1 MNKKPSLLL
10 LSSLLLL
17 AGCTGGN
24 PSSSE
29 TKPNPSTSDSASS
42 SSSDL
47 PTSSSESST
56 TSSVTLTAEERFK
69 AHFEAYKKNTLANE
83 PLATSATYQEGE
95 NVFSASFFKNQVVQH
110 NPGSITLV
118 RSIEG
123 DSFLEF
129 RFEGDELVD
138 FAKTEMSDATKKEFQ
153 QKTSLLLVNNVYGLS
168 ANLAV
173 LDDFAKG
180 GEGKTYAYEN
190 DVFTLTEKA
199 TEEGAVVEKKF
210 EATILDEAIVKLV
223 TTTSSFASEAD
234 TTPTST
240 SSSSY
245 EWKKEGAKVE
255 NPEAVL
261 EENYCFKD
269 IQATLV
275 SEDGRYLVGNSYAVK
290 FASAKNPKASTLVD
304 AIVSTIGEDNEF
316 VLFNSRTNQF
326 KILKAGEVDIPFV
339 SAHGVSGSLH
349 IVTEDK
355 PINGIS
361 LNQEDKEV
369 VAGSSVSLSAT
380 ILPTTAKNLYTAEIT
395 SGSEFATLIGSAADG
410 YTLQVKEDADA
421 GSKIVVTFTSTQ
433 NKADGSKAVASNAFT
448 VKAKSTGGIASL
460 VLGNWESGGFYGTL
474 TLKFNEDR
482 TGKVHYFSPDDGTE
496 TYFQF
501 TWNNAT
507 EAALADG
514 GSFIEVDESGTP
526 VEGSWFILSS
536 FVYADSKITLTMA
549 LDGIGPE
556 TPVEFTK
563 VVSVS
568 DLGGG
573 ITY

>member
-17 AGCTGGN
+17 AGCAGGN

-29 TKPNPSTSDSASS
+29 TKPNSSASDSATSVSS
-42 SSSDL
+42 SSSAS
-47 PTSSSESST
+47 TSSTVE
-56 TSSVTLTAEERFK
+56 LTAEERFK
-69 AHFEAYKKNTLANE
+69 ANFEAYKKNTIANE
-83 PLATSATYQEGE
+83 PLATSASYQEGE

-110 NPGSITLV
+110 NPGNITLV

-123 DSFLEF
+123 NSFLEF

-153 QKTSLLLVNNVYGLS
+153 QKTSLLLVNNAYGLS
-168 ANLAV
+168 ANLGV

-180 GEGKTYAYEN
+180 AEGKTYEYEN
-190 DVFTLTEKA
+190 DVFTLTEKV
-199 TEEGAVVEKKF
+199 TEEGATVEKKF

-223 TTTSSFASEAD
+223 TTTSTFASEAD
-234 TTPTST
+234 STPAST

-290 FASAKNPKASTLVD
+290 FASTKNPKASTLVD
-304 AIVSTIGEDNEF
+304 AIISTIGEDNEY
-316 VLFNSRTNQF
+316 VQYNARTNQF

-355 PINGIS
+355 PINGIR

-380 ILPTTAKNLYTAEIT
+380 ILPMTAKNLYTAEIT
-395 SGSEFATLIGSAADG
+395 SGSEFATLTGSAADG
-410 YTLQVKEDADA
+410 YTIQVKEDAAA
-421 GSKIVVTFTSTQ
+421 GSKIVVTFTSIQ
-433 NKADGSKAVASNAFT
+433 SKADGSKAVASNTFT
-448 VKAKSTGGIASL
+448 VKAKSTGGITSL
-460 VLGNWESGGFYGTL
+460 ILGNWESDGFYGVL
-474 TLKFNEDR
+474 SLKFKEDR
-482 TGKVHYFSPDDGTE
+482 TGTVHYFSPDDGTE
-496 TYFQF
+496 AYFQF

-507 EAALADG
+507 EAALADE
-514 GSFIEVDESGTP
+514 GSFIEVDEGGAP
-526 VEGSWFILSS
+526 VEDSWFILSS
-536 FVYADSKITLTMA
+536 FVYADSKITLTMELA
-549 LDGIGPE
+549 GIGEE
-556 TPVEFTK
+556 TPVEFIK

-568 DLGGG
+568 DLGDG

>member
-17 AGCTGGN
+17 AGCAGGN

-29 TKPNPSTSDSASS
+29 TKPNPSASDSATSVSS
-42 SSSDL
+42 SSSTS
-47 PTSSSESST
+47 TSSTVE
-56 TSSVTLTAEERFK
+56 LTAEERFK
-69 AHFEAYKKNTLANE
+69 ANFEAYKKNTIANE
-83 PLATSATYQEGE
+83 PLATSSSYQEGE

-110 NPGSITLV
+110 NPGNITLV

-123 DSFLEF
+123 NSFLEF

-153 QKTSLLLVNNVYGLS
+153 QKTSLLLVNNAYGLS
-168 ANLAV
+168 ANLGV

-180 GEGKTYAYEN
+180 AEGKTYEYEN
-190 DVFTLTEKA
+190 DVFTLTEKV
-199 TEEGAVVEKKF
+199 TEEGATVEKKF

-223 TTTSSFASEAD
+223 TTTSTFASEAD
-234 TTPTST
+234 STPAST

-290 FASAKNPKASTLVD
+290 FASTKNPKASTLVD
-304 AIVSTIGEDNEF
+304 AIISTIGEDNEY
-316 VLFNSRTNQF
+316 VQYNARTNQF

-355 PINGIS
+355 PINGIR

-380 ILPTTAKNLYTAEIT
+380 ILPMTAKNLYTAEIT
-395 SGSEFATLIGSAADG
+395 SGSEFATLTGSAADG
-410 YTLQVKEDADA
+410 YTLQVKEDATA
-421 GSKIVVTFTSTQ
+421 GSKIVVTFTSIQ
-433 NKADGSKAVASNAFT
+433 SKADGSKAVASNTFT
-448 VKAKSTGGIASL
+448 VKAKSTGGITSL
-460 VLGNWESGGFYGTL
+460 ILGNWESDGFYGVL
-474 TLKFNEDR
+474 SLKFKEDR
-482 TGKVHYFSPDDGTE
+482 TGTVHYFSPDDGTE
-496 TYFQF
+496 AYFQF

-507 EAALADG
+507 EAALADE
-514 GSFIEVDESGTP
+514 GSFIEVNEDGAP
-526 VEGSWFILSS
+526 VEDSWFILSS
-536 FVYADSKITLTMA
+536 FVYTDSKITLTMELA
-549 LDGIGPE
+549 GIGEE

-563 VVSVS
+563 VVFVS

>member
-17 AGCTGGN
+17 AGCAGGN

-56 TSSVTLTAEERFK
+56 SSSVTLTAEERFK
-69 AHFEAYKKNTLANE
+69 AHFEAYKKNTIANE
-83 PLATSATYQEGE
+83 PLASSASYQEGE
-95 NVFSASFFKNQVVQH
+95 NVFSASFFKNQMVQH
-110 NPGSITLV
+110 NPGNITLV

-129 RFEGDELVD
+129 RFEGDALVD
-138 FAKTEMSDATKKEFQ
+138 FAKTEMSEATKKEFQ
-153 QKTSLLLVNNVYGLS
+153 QKTSLLLVNNAYGLS

-180 GEGKTYAYEN
+180 GEGKTYVYEN

-223 TTTSSFASEAD
+223 STTSTFASEAD
-234 TTPTST
+234 ATPTST

-275 SEDGRYLVGNSYAVK
+275 SEDGHYFVGNSYAVK
-290 FASAKNPKASTLVD
+290 FASSKNPKASTLVD
-304 AIVSTIGEDNEF
+304 AIVSTIEEDNEF
-316 VLFNSRTNQF
+316 VQFNARTNQF
-326 KILKAGEVDIPFV
+326 KILKAGELDIPFV
-339 SAHGVSGSLH
+339 SAHGVSGTLH
-349 IVTEDK
+349 LVTEDK

-369 VAGSSVSLSAT
+369 VAGSSVSLSAS
-380 ILPTTAKNLYTAEIT
+380 ILPATAKNLYTAEIT
-395 SGSEFATLIGSAADG
+395 SGSEFATLTGNAADG
-410 YTLQVKEDADA
+410 YTLQVKEGAAA

-433 NKADGSKAVASNAFT
+433 NKADGSKAVASNTFT
-448 VKAKSTGGIASL
+448 VKAKSTEGATLNLKGT
-460 VLGNWESGGFYGTL
+460 WE
-474 TLKFNEDR
+474 
-482 TGKVHYFSPDDGTE
+482 DDGYPASSIVFKEDKTGTVE
-496 TYFQF
+496 YQSLGSSYYFKF

-507 EAALADG
+507 ADSLADE
-514 GSFIEVDESGTP
+514 GSFIEIDEAGNE
-526 VEGSWFILSS
+526 VESS
-536 FVYADSKITLTMA
+536 TFTLTTFKLMDSNVV
-549 LDGIGPE
+549 LQFEFEDPI
-556 TPVEFTK
+556 TFTK
-563 VVSVS
+563 TASIS

-573 ITY
+573 IIY

>member
-1 MNKKPSLLL
+1 ML

-17 AGCTGGN
+17 AGCAGGN

-29 TKPNPSTSDSASS
+29 TKPNPSSSDSATSVSS
-42 SSSDL
+42 SSSAS
-47 PTSSSESST
+47 TSSTVE
-56 TSSVTLTAEERFK
+56 LTAEERFK
-69 AHFEAYKKNTLANE
+69 ANFEAYKKNTIANE
-83 PLATSATYQEGE
+83 PLATSASYQEGE

-110 NPGSITLV
+110 NPGNITLV

-123 DSFLEF
+123 NSFLEF

-153 QKTSLLLVNNVYGLS
+153 QKTSLLLVNNAYGLS
-168 ANLAV
+168 ANLGV

-180 GEGKTYAYEN
+180 AEGKTYEYEN
-190 DVFTLTEKA
+190 DVFTLTEKV
-199 TEEGAVVEKKF
+199 TEEGATVEKKF

-223 TTTSSFASEAD
+223 TTTSTFASEAD
-234 TTPTST
+234 STPAST

-290 FASAKNPKASTLVD
+290 FASTKNPKASTLVD
-304 AIVSTIGEDNEF
+304 AIISTIGEDNEY
-316 VLFNSRTNQF
+316 VQYNARTNQF

-355 PINGIS
+355 PINGIR

-380 ILPTTAKNLYTAEIT
+380 ILPMTAKNLYTAEIT
-395 SGSEFATLIGSAADG
+395 SGSEFATLTGNVADG
-410 YTLQVKEDADA
+410 YTLQVKEDAAA
-421 GSKIVVTFTSTQ
+421 GSKIVVTFTSIQ
-433 NKADGSKAVASNAFT
+433 SKADGSKALASNTFT
-448 VKAKSTGGIASL
+448 VKAKSTGGITSL
-460 VLGNWESGGFYGTL
+460 ILGNWESDGFYGVL
-474 TLKFNEDR
+474 SLKFKEDR
-482 TGKVHYFSPDDGTE
+482 TGTVHYFSPDDGTE
-496 TYFQF
+496 AYFQF

-507 EAALADG
+507 EAALADE
-514 GSFIEVDESGTP
+514 GSFIEVDEGGAP
-526 VEGSWFILSS
+526 VEDSWFILSS
-536 FVYADSKITLTMA
+536 FVYTDSKIILTMELA
-549 LDGIGPE
+549 GIGEE
-556 TPVEFTK
+556 TPVEFIK

>member
-17 AGCTGGN
+17 AGCAGGN

-29 TKPNPSTSDSASS
+29 TKPNPSASDSATSVSS
-42 SSSDL
+42 SSSVS
-47 PTSSSESST
+47 TSSTVE
-56 TSSVTLTAEERFK
+56 LTAEERFK
-69 AHFEAYKKNTLANE
+69 ANFEAYKKNTIANE
-83 PLATSATYQEGE
+83 PLATSASYQEGE

-110 NPGSITLV
+110 NPGNITLV

-123 DSFLEF
+123 NSFLEF

-153 QKTSLLLVNNVYGLS
+153 QKTSLLLVNNAYGLS
-168 ANLAV
+168 ANLGV

-180 GEGKTYAYEN
+180 AEGKTYEYEN
-190 DVFTLTEKA
+190 DVFTLTEKV
-199 TEEGAVVEKKF
+199 TEEGATVEKKF

-223 TTTSSFASEAD
+223 TTTSTFASEAD
-234 TTPTST
+234 STPAST

-290 FASAKNPKASTLVD
+290 FASTKNPKASTLVD
-304 AIVSTIGEDNEF
+304 AIVSTLEEDNEY
-316 VLFNSRTNQF
+316 VQYNTRTNQL

-355 PINGIS
+355 PINGIR

-369 VAGSSVSLSAT
+369 VAGSSVSLSTT
-380 ILPTTAKNLYTAEIT
+380 ILPMTAKNLYTAEIT
-395 SGSEFATLIGSAADG
+395 SGSEFATLTGSAADG
-410 YTLQVKEDADA
+410 YTLQVKEDAAA
-421 GSKIVVTFTSTQ
+421 GSKIVVTFTSIQ
-433 NKADGSKAVASNAFT
+433 SKADGSKATATNTFT
-448 VKAKSTGGIASL
+448 VKAKSTGGITSL
-460 VLGNWESGGFYGTL
+460 ILGNWESDGFYGVL
-474 TLKFNEDR
+474 SLKFKEDR
-482 TGKVHYFSPDDGTE
+482 TGTVHYFSPDDGTE
-496 TYFQF
+496 AYFQF

-507 EAALADG
+507 EAALADE
-514 GSFIEVDESGTP
+514 GSFIEVDEDGAP
-526 VEGSWFILSS
+526 VEDSWFILSS
-536 FVYADSKITLTMA
+536 FVYTDSKITLTMELA
-549 LDGIGPE
+549 GIGEE

-563 VVSVS
+563 VVFVS

>member
-17 AGCTGGN
+17 AGCAGGN

-29 TKPNPSTSDSASS
+29 TKPNPSASDSATSVSS
-42 SSSDL
+42 SSSAS
-47 PTSSSESST
+47 TSSTVE
-56 TSSVTLTAEERFK
+56 LTAEERFK
-69 AHFEAYKKNTLANE
+69 ANFEAYKKNTIANE
-83 PLATSATYQEGE
+83 PLATSASYQEGE

-110 NPGSITLV
+110 NPGNITLV

-123 DSFLEF
+123 NSFLEF

-153 QKTSLLLVNNVYGLS
+153 QKTSLLLVNNAYGLS
-168 ANLAV
+168 ANLGV

-180 GEGKTYAYEN
+180 AEGKTYEYEN
-190 DVFTLTEKA
+190 DVFTLTEKV
-199 TEEGAVVEKKF
+199 TEEGATVEKKF

-223 TTTSSFASEAD
+223 TTTSTFASEAD
-234 TTPTST
+234 STPAST

-290 FASAKNPKASTLVD
+290 FASTKNPKASTLVD
-304 AIVSTIGEDNEF
+304 AIISTIGEDNEY
-316 VLFNSRTNQF
+316 VQYNARTNQF

-355 PINGIS
+355 PINGIR

-380 ILPTTAKNLYTAEIT
+380 ILPMTAKNLYTAEIT
-395 SGSEFATLIGSAADG
+395 SGSEFATLTGSAADG
-410 YTLQVKEDADA
+410 YTIQVKEDAAA
-421 GSKIVVTFTSTQ
+421 GSKIVVTFTSIQ
-433 NKADGSKAVASNAFT
+433 SKADGSKAVASNTFT
-448 VKAKSTGGIASL
+448 VKAKSTGGITSL
-460 VLGNWESGGFYGTL
+460 ILGNWESDGFYGVL
-474 TLKFNEDR
+474 SLKFKEDR
-482 TGKVHYFSPDDGTE
+482 TGTVHYFSPDDGTE
-496 TYFQF
+496 AYFQF

-507 EAALADG
+507 EAALADE
-514 GSFIEVDESGTP
+514 GSFIEVDEGGAP
-526 VEGSWFILSS
+526 VEDSWFILSS
-536 FVYADSKITLTMA
+536 FVYADSKITLTMELA
-549 LDGIGPE
+549 GIGEE
-556 TPVEFTK
+556 TPVEFIK

>member
-1 MNKKPSLLL
+1 ML

-17 AGCTGGN
+17 AGCAGGN

-29 TKPNPSTSDSASS
+29 TKPNPSASDSATSVSS
-42 SSSDL
+42 SSSTS
-47 PTSSSESST
+47 TSSTVE
-56 TSSVTLTAEERFK
+56 LTAEERFK
-69 AHFEAYKKNTLANE
+69 ANFEAYKKNTIANE
-83 PLATSATYQEGE
+83 PLATSASYQEGE

-110 NPGSITLV
+110 NPGNITLV

-123 DSFLEF
+123 NSFLEF

-153 QKTSLLLVNNVYGLS
+153 QKTSLLLVNNAYGLS
-168 ANLAV
+168 ANLGV

-180 GEGKTYAYEN
+180 AEGKTYEYEN
-190 DVFTLTEKA
+190 DVFTLTEKV
-199 TEEGAVVEKKF
+199 TEEGATVEKKF

-223 TTTSSFASEAD
+223 TTTSTFASEAD
-234 TTPTST
+234 STPAST

-261 EENYCFKD
+261 EENYYFKD

-290 FASAKNPKASTLVD
+290 FASTKNPKASTLVD
-304 AIVSTIGEDNEF
+304 AIISTIGEDNEY
-316 VLFNSRTNQF
+316 VQYNARTNQF

-355 PINGIS
+355 PINGIR

-380 ILPTTAKNLYTAEIT
+380 ILPATAKNLYTAEIT
-395 SGSEFATLIGSAADG
+395 SGSEFATLTGSAADG
-410 YTLQVKEDADA
+410 YTLQVKEDAAA
-421 GSKIVVTFTSTQ
+421 GSKIVVTFTSIQ
-433 NKADGSKAVASNAFT
+433 SKADGSKATATNTFT
-448 VKAKSTGGIASL
+448 VKAKSTGGITSL
-460 VLGNWESGGFYGTL
+460 ILGNWESDGFYGVL
-474 TLKFNEDR
+474 SLKFKEDR
-482 TGKVHYFSPDDGTE
+482 TGTVHYFSPDDGTE
-496 TYFQF
+496 AYFQF

-507 EAALADG
+507 EAALADE
-514 GSFIEVDESGTP
+514 GSFIEVNEDGAP
-526 VEGSWFILSS
+526 VEDSWFILSS
-536 FVYADSKITLTMA
+536 FVYTDSKITLTMELA
-549 LDGIGPE
+549 GIGEE

-563 VVSVS
+563 VVFVS

>member
-17 AGCTGGN
+17 AGCAGGN

-29 TKPNPSTSDSASS
+29 TKPNPSASDSATSVSS
-42 SSSDL
+42 SSSAS
-47 PTSSSESST
+47 TSSTVE
-56 TSSVTLTAEERFK
+56 LTAEERFK
-69 AHFEAYKKNTLANE
+69 ANFEAYKKNTIANE
-83 PLATSATYQEGE
+83 PLATSASYQEGE

-110 NPGSITLV
+110 NPGNITLV

-123 DSFLEF
+123 NSFLEF

-153 QKTSLLLVNNVYGLS
+153 QKTSLLLVNNAYGLS
-168 ANLAV
+168 ANLGV

-180 GEGKTYAYEN
+180 AEGKTYEYEN
-190 DVFTLTEKA
+190 DVFTLTEKV
-199 TEEGAVVEKKF
+199 TEEGATVEKKF

-223 TTTSSFASEAD
+223 TTTSTFASEAD
-234 TTPTST
+234 STPAST

-290 FASAKNPKASTLVD
+290 FASTKNPKASTLVD
-304 AIVSTIGEDNEF
+304 AIISTIGEDNEY
-316 VLFNSRTNQF
+316 VQYNARTNQF

-355 PINGIS
+355 PINGIR

-380 ILPTTAKNLYTAEIT
+380 ILPMTAKNLYTAEIT
-395 SGSEFATLIGSAADG
+395 SGSEFATLTGSAADG
-410 YTLQVKEDADA
+410 YTLQVKEDAAA

-433 NKADGSKAVASNAFT
+433 SKADGSKAVASNTFT
-448 VKAKSTGGIASL
+448 VKAKSTGGITSL
-460 VLGNWESGGFYGTL
+460 ILGNWESDGFYGVL
-474 TLKFNEDR
+474 SLKFKEDR
-482 TGKVHYFSPDDGTE
+482 TGTVHYFSPDDGTE
-496 TYFQF
+496 AYFQF

-507 EAALADG
+507 EAALADE
-514 GSFIEVDESGTP
+514 GSFIEVDEGGAP
-526 VEGSWFILSS
+526 VEDSWFILSS
-536 FVYADSKITLTMA
+536 FVYADSKITLTMELA
-549 LDGIGPE
+549 GIGEE
-556 TPVEFTK
+556 TPVEFIK

>member
-17 AGCTGGN
+17 AGCAGGN

-29 TKPNPSTSDSASS
+29 TKPNSSASDSATSVSS
-42 SSSDL
+42 SSSVS
-47 PTSSSESST
+47 TSSTVE
-56 TSSVTLTAEERFK
+56 LTAEERFK
-69 AHFEAYKKNTLANE
+69 ANFEAYKKNTIANE
-83 PLATSATYQEGE
+83 PLATSASYQEGE
-95 NVFSASFFKNQVVQH
+95 NVFSASFFENQVVQH
-110 NPGSITLV
+110 NPGNITLV

-123 DSFLEF
+123 NSFLEF
-129 RFEGDELVD
+129 RFEGGELVD

-153 QKTSLLLVNNVYGLS
+153 QKTSLLLVNNAYGLS
-168 ANLAV
+168 ANLGV

-180 GEGKTYAYEN
+180 GEGKTYEYEN
-190 DVFTLTEKA
+190 DVFTLTEKVK
-199 TEEGAVVEKKF
+199 EEGAIVEKKF

-223 TTTSSFASEAD
+223 TTTSTFASEAD
-234 TTPTST
+234 STPAST

-290 FASAKNPKASTLVD
+290 FASTKNPKASTLVD
-304 AIVSTIGEDNEF
+304 AIVSTLEEDNEY
-316 VLFNSRTNQF
+316 VQYNTRTNQL

-355 PINGIS
+355 PINGIR

-380 ILPTTAKNLYTAEIT
+380 ILPMTAKNLYTAEIT
-395 SGSEFATLIGSAADG
+395 SGSEFATLTGNAADG
-410 YTLQVKEDADA
+410 YTLQVKEDAAA
-421 GSKIVVTFTSTQ
+421 GSKIVVTFTSIQ
-433 NKADGSKAVASNAFT
+433 SKADGSKAVASNTFT
-448 VKAKSTGGIASL
+448 VKAKSTEGATLNLKGT
-460 VLGNWESGGFYGTL
+460 WE
-474 TLKFNEDR
+474 
-482 TGKVHYFSPDDGTE
+482 DDGYPTSTIVFKE
-496 TYFQF
+496 DKTGTVVYYDSMRAAYYYKF

-507 EAALADG
+507 ADSLADE
-514 GSFIEVDESGTP
+514 GSFVELDEEGNEVDW
-526 VEGSWFILSS
+526 GSFTLSS
-536 FVYADSKITLTMA
+536 FKLVDSQVVLQF
-549 LDGIGPE
+549 DGEDPK
-556 TPVEFTK
+556 TFTK
-563 VVSVS
+563 TFSVS

>member
-1 MNKKPSLLL
+1 ML

-17 AGCTGGN
+17 AGCAGGN

-29 TKPNPSTSDSASS
+29 TKPNPSASDSATSVSS
-42 SSSDL
+42 SSSAS
-47 PTSSSESST
+47 TSSTVE
-56 TSSVTLTAEERFK
+56 LTAEERFK
-69 AHFEAYKKNTLANE
+69 ANFEAYKKNTIANE
-83 PLATSATYQEGE
+83 PLATSASYQEGE

-110 NPGSITLV
+110 NPGNITLV

-123 DSFLEF
+123 NSFLEF

-153 QKTSLLLVNNVYGLS
+153 QKTSLLLVNNAYGLS
-168 ANLAV
+168 ANLGV

-180 GEGKTYAYEN
+180 AEGKTYEYEN
-190 DVFTLTEKA
+190 DVFTLTEKV
-199 TEEGAVVEKKF
+199 TEEGATVEKKF

-223 TTTSSFASEAD
+223 TTTSTFASEAD
-234 TTPTST
+234 STPAST

-290 FASAKNPKASTLVD
+290 FASTKNPKASTLVD
-304 AIVSTIGEDNEF
+304 AIISTIGEDNEY
-316 VLFNSRTNQF
+316 VQYNARTNQF

-355 PINGIS
+355 PINGIR

-380 ILPTTAKNLYTAEIT
+380 ILPMTAKNLYTAEIT
-395 SGSEFATLIGSAADG
+395 SGSEFATLTGNVADG
-410 YTLQVKEDADA
+410 YTLQVKEDAAA
-421 GSKIVVTFTSTQ
+421 GSKIVVTFTSIQ
-433 NKADGSKAVASNAFT
+433 SKADGSKAVASNTFT
-448 VKAKSTGGIASL
+448 VKAKSTEGATLNLKGT
-460 VLGNWESGGFYGTL
+460 WE
-474 TLKFNEDR
+474 
-482 TGKVHYFSPDDGTE
+482 DDGYPASTIVFKE
-496 TYFQF
+496 DKTGTVVYYDSMMTAYYYKF

-507 EAALADG
+507 ADSLADE
-514 GSFIEVDESGTP
+514 GSFVELDDEEGNEVDW
-526 VEGSWFILSS
+526 GSFTLSS
-536 FVYADSKITLTMA
+536 FKLVDSQVVLQF
-549 LDGIGPE
+549 DGEDPK
-556 TPVEFTK
+556 TFTK
-563 VVSVS
+563 TFSVS

>member
-17 AGCTGGN
+17 AGCAGGN

-29 TKPNPSTSDSASS
+29 TKPNPSASDSATSVSS
-42 SSSDL
+42 SSSTS
-47 PTSSSESST
+47 TSSTVE
-56 TSSVTLTAEERFK
+56 LTAEERFK
-69 AHFEAYKKNTLANE
+69 ANFEAYKKNTIANE
-83 PLATSATYQEGE
+83 PLATSASYQEGE

-110 NPGSITLV
+110 NPGNITLV

-123 DSFLEF
+123 NSFLEF

-153 QKTSLLLVNNVYGLS
+153 QKTSLLLVNNAYGLS
-168 ANLAV
+168 ANLGA

-180 GEGKTYAYEN
+180 AEGKTYEYEN
-190 DVFTLTEKA
+190 DVFTLTEKV
-199 TEEGAVVEKKF
+199 TEEGATVEKKF

-223 TTTSSFASEAD
+223 TTTSTFASEAD
-234 TTPTST
+234 STPAST

-290 FASAKNPKASTLVD
+290 FASTKNPKASTLVD
-304 AIVSTIGEDNEF
+304 AIISTIGEDNEY
-316 VLFNSRTNQF
+316 VQYNARTNQF

-355 PINGIS
+355 PINGIR

-380 ILPTTAKNLYTAEIT
+380 ILPMTAKNLYTAEIT
-395 SGSEFATLIGSAADG
+395 SGSEFATLTGNAADG
-410 YTLQVKEDADA
+410 YTLQVKEDATA
-421 GSKIVVTFTSTQ
+421 GSKIVVTFTSIQ
-433 NKADGSKAVASNAFT
+433 SKADGSKAVASNTFT
-448 VKAKSTGGIASL
+448 VKAKSTGGITSL
-460 VLGNWESGGFYGTL
+460 ILGNWESDGFYGVL
-474 TLKFNEDR
+474 SLKFKEDR
-482 TGKVHYFSPDDGTE
+482 TGTVHYFSPDDGTE
-496 TYFQF
+496 AYFQF

-507 EAALADG
+507 EAALADE
-514 GSFIEVDESGTP
+514 GSFIEVNEDGAP
-526 VEGSWFILSS
+526 VEDSWFILSS
-536 FVYADSKITLTMA
+536 FVYTDSKITLTMELA
-549 LDGIGPE
+549 GIGEE

-563 VVSVS
+563 VVFVS

>member
-17 AGCTGGN
+17 AGCAGGN

-29 TKPNPSTSDSASS
+29 TKPNPSASDSATSVSS
-42 SSSDL
+42 SSSAS
-47 PTSSSESST
+47 TSSTVE
-56 TSSVTLTAEERFK
+56 LTAEERFK
-69 AHFEAYKKNTLANE
+69 ANFEAYKKNTIANE
-83 PLATSATYQEGE
+83 PLATSASYQEGE

-110 NPGSITLV
+110 NPGNITLV

-123 DSFLEF
+123 NSFLEF

-153 QKTSLLLVNNVYGLS
+153 QKTSLLLVNNAYGLS
-168 ANLAV
+168 ANLGV

-180 GEGKTYAYEN
+180 AEGKTYEYEN
-190 DVFTLTEKA
+190 DVFTLTEKV
-199 TEEGAVVEKKF
+199 TEEGATVEKKF

-223 TTTSSFASEAD
+223 TTTSTFASEAD
-234 TTPTST
+234 STPAST

-275 SEDGRYLVGNSYAVK
+275 SKDGRYLVGNSYAVK
-290 FASAKNPKASTLVD
+290 FASTKNPKASTLVD
-304 AIVSTIGEDNEF
+304 AIISTIGEDNEF
-316 VLFNSRTNQF
+316 VQYNARTNQF

-355 PINGIS
+355 PINGIR

-380 ILPTTAKNLYTAEIT
+380 ILPMTAKNLYTAEIT
-395 SGSEFATLIGSAADG
+395 SGSEFATLTGSAADG
-410 YTLQVKEDADA
+410 YTLQVKEDAAA
-421 GSKIVVTFTSTQ
+421 GSKIVVTFTSIQ
-433 NKADGSKAVASNAFT
+433 SKADGSKAVASNTFT
-448 VKAKSTGGIASL
+448 VKAKSTEGATLNLKGT
-460 VLGNWESGGFYGTL
+460 WE
-474 TLKFNEDR
+474 
-482 TGKVHYFSPDDGTE
+482 DDGYPASTIVFKE
-496 TYFQF
+496 DKTGTVEYQSLGSSYYFKF
-501 TWNNAT
+501 TWTNAT
-507 EAALADG
+507 ADSLADE
-514 GSFIEVDESGTP
+514 GSFIEIDEEGNEVD
-526 VEGSWFILSS
+526 SS
-536 FVYADSKITLTMA
+536 TFTLTTFK
-549 LDGIGPE
+549 LVDSQVVLQFEFEDPI
-556 TPVEFTK
+556 TFTK
-563 VVSVS
+563 TVSVS

>member
-17 AGCTGGN
+17 AGCAGGN

-56 TSSVTLTAEERFK
+56 SSSVTLTAEERFQ
-69 AHFEAYKKNTLANE
+69 AHFEAYKKNTIANE
-83 PLATSATYQEGE
+83 PLASSASYQEGE

-110 NPGSITLV
+110 NPGNITLV
-118 RSIEG
+118 RSIEEN
-123 DSFLEF
+123 SFLEF

-138 FAKTEMSDATKKEFQ
+138 FAKTEMSEATKKEFQ
-153 QKTSLLLVNNVYGLS
+153 QKTSLLLVNNAYGLS

-223 TTTSSFASEAD
+223 TTTSTFASEAD
-234 TTPTST
+234 ATPTST

-304 AIVSTIGEDNEF
+304 AIVSTVGEDNEF
-316 VLFNSRTNQF
+316 VQFNARTNQF

-380 ILPTTAKNLYTAEIT
+380 ILPMTAKNLYTAEIT
-395 SGSEFATLIGSAADG
+395 SGSEFATLTGSAADG
-410 YTLQVKEDADA
+410 YTLQVKEDAAA

-433 NKADGSKAVASNAFT
+433 NKADGSKAVASNTFT

-507 EAALADG
+507 EAALADE

-536 FVYADSKITLTMA
+536 FVYVDSKITLTME

>member
-17 AGCTGGN
+17 AGCAGGN

-29 TKPNPSTSDSASS
+29 TKPNSSASDSATSVSS
-42 SSSDL
+42 SSSAS
-47 PTSSSESST
+47 TSSTVE
-56 TSSVTLTAEERFK
+56 LTAEERFK
-69 AHFEAYKKNTLANE
+69 ANFEAYKKNTIANE
-83 PLATSATYQEGE
+83 PLATSASYQEGE

-110 NPGSITLV
+110 NPGNITLV

-123 DSFLEF
+123 NSFLEF

-153 QKTSLLLVNNVYGLS
+153 QKTSLLLVNNAYGLS
-168 ANLAV
+168 ANLGV

-180 GEGKTYAYEN
+180 AEGKTYEYEN
-190 DVFTLTEKA
+190 DVFTLTEKV
-199 TEEGAVVEKKF
+199 TEEGATVEKKF

-223 TTTSSFASEAD
+223 TTTSTFASEAD
-234 TTPTST
+234 STPAST

-290 FASAKNPKASTLVD
+290 FASTKNPKASTLVD
-304 AIVSTIGEDNEF
+304 AIISTIGEDNEF
-316 VLFNSRTNQF
+316 VQYNARTNQF

-355 PINGIS
+355 PINGIR

-380 ILPTTAKNLYTAEIT
+380 ILPMTAKNLYTAEIT
-395 SGSEFATLIGSAADG
+395 SGSEFATLTGSAADG
-410 YTLQVKEDADA
+410 YTIQVKEDAAA
-421 GSKIVVTFTSTQ
+421 GSKIVVTFTSIQ
-433 NKADGSKAVASNAFT
+433 SKADGSKAVASNTFT
-448 VKAKSTGGIASL
+448 VKAKSTGGITSL
-460 VLGNWESGGFYGTL
+460 ILGNWESDGFYGVL
-474 TLKFNEDR
+474 SLKFKEDR
-482 TGKVHYFSPDDGTE
+482 TGTVHYFSPDDGTE
-496 TYFQF
+496 AYFQF

-507 EAALADG
+507 EAALADE
-514 GSFIEVDESGTP
+514 GSFIEVDEGGAP
-526 VEGSWFILSS
+526 VEDSWFILSS
-536 FVYADSKITLTMA
+536 FVYADSKITLTMELA
-549 LDGIGPE
+549 GIGEE
-556 TPVEFTK
+556 TPVEFIK

>member
-17 AGCTGGN
+17 AGCAGGN

-29 TKPNPSTSDSASS
+29 TKPNPSASDSATSVSS
-42 SSSDL
+42 SSSTS
-47 PTSSSESST
+47 TSSTVE
-56 TSSVTLTAEERFK
+56 LTAEERFK
-69 AHFEAYKKNTLANE
+69 ANFEAYKKNTIANE
-83 PLATSATYQEGE
+83 PLATSASYQEGE

-110 NPGSITLV
+110 NPGNITLV

-123 DSFLEF
+123 NSFLEF

-153 QKTSLLLVNNVYGLS
+153 QKTSLLLINNAYGLS
-168 ANLAV
+168 ANLGV

-180 GEGKTYAYEN
+180 AEGKTYEYEN
-190 DVFTLTEKA
+190 DVFTLTEKV
-199 TEEGAVVEKKF
+199 TEEGATVEKKF

-223 TTTSSFASEAD
+223 TTTSTFASEAD
-234 TTPTST
+234 STPAST

-245 EWKKEGAKVE
+245 EWKKEGTKVE

-290 FASAKNPKASTLVD
+290 FASTKNPKASTLVD
-304 AIVSTIGEDNEF
+304 AIISTIGEDNEF
-316 VLFNSRTNQF
+316 VQYNARTNQF

-355 PINGIS
+355 PINGIR

-380 ILPTTAKNLYTAEIT
+380 ILPMTAKNLYTAEIT
-395 SGSEFATLIGSAADG
+395 SGSEFATLTGNAADG
-410 YTLQVKEDADA
+410 YTLQVKEDAAA
-421 GSKIVVTFTSTQ
+421 GSKIVVTFTSIQ
-433 NKADGSKAVASNAFT
+433 SKADGSKAVASNAFT
-448 VKAKSTGGIASL
+448 VKAKSTGGITSL
-460 VLGNWESGGFYGTL
+460 ILGNWESDGFYGVL
-474 TLKFNEDR
+474 SLKFKEDR
-482 TGKVHYFSPDDGTE
+482 TGTVHYFSPDDGTE
-496 TYFQF
+496 AYFQF

-507 EAALADG
+507 EAALADE
-514 GSFIEVDESGTP
+514 GSFIEVDEDGAP
-526 VEGSWFILSS
+526 VEDSWFILSS
-536 FVYADSKITLTMA
+536 FVYTDSKITLTMELA
-549 LDGIGPE
+549 GIGEE
-556 TPVEFTK
+556 TPVEFIK

>member
-1 MNKKPSLLL
+1 ML

-17 AGCTGGN
+17 AGCAGGN

-29 TKPNPSTSDSASS
+29 TKPNSSASDSATSVSS
-42 SSSDL
+42 SSSAS
-47 PTSSSESST
+47 TSSTVE
-56 TSSVTLTAEERFK
+56 LTAEERFK
-69 AHFEAYKKNTLANE
+69 ANFEAYKKNTIANE
-83 PLATSATYQEGE
+83 PLATSASYQEGE

-110 NPGSITLV
+110 NPGNITLV

-123 DSFLEF
+123 NSFLEF

-153 QKTSLLLVNNVYGLS
+153 QKTSLLLVNNAYGLS
-168 ANLAV
+168 ANLGV

-180 GEGKTYAYEN
+180 AEGKTYEYEN
-190 DVFTLTEKA
+190 DVFTLTEKV
-199 TEEGAVVEKKF
+199 TEEGATVEKKF

-223 TTTSSFASEAD
+223 TTTSTFASEAD
-234 TTPTST
+234 STPAST

-290 FASAKNPKASTLVD
+290 FASTKNPKASTLVD
-304 AIVSTIGEDNEF
+304 AIVSTLEEDNEY
-316 VLFNSRTNQF
+316 VQYNARTNQF

-349 IVTEDK
+349 IVTEAK
-355 PINGIS
+355 PINGIR

-380 ILPTTAKNLYTAEIT
+380 ILPMTTKNLYTAEIT
-395 SGSEFATLIGSAADG
+395 SGSEFATLTGSAADG
-410 YTLQVKEDADA
+410 YTIQVKEDAAA
-421 GSKIVVTFTSTQ
+421 GSKIVVTFTSIQ
-433 NKADGSKAVASNAFT
+433 SKADGSKAVASNTFT
-448 VKAKSTGGIASL
+448 VKAKSTEGATLNLKGT
-460 VLGNWESGGFYGTL
+460 WE
-474 TLKFNEDR
+474 
-482 TGKVHYFSPDDGTE
+482 DDGYPASTIVFKE
-496 TYFQF
+496 DKT
-501 TWNNAT
+501 
-507 EAALADG
+507 
-514 GSFIEVDESGTP
+514 GT
-526 VEGSWFILSS
+526 VCIL
-536 FVYADSKITLTMA
+536 
-549 LDGIGPE
+549 
-556 TPVEFTK
+556 
-563 VVSVS
+563 
-568 DLGGG
+568 
-573 ITY
+573 

>member
-17 AGCTGGN
+17 AGCAGGN

-29 TKPNPSTSDSASS
+29 TKPNPSASDSATSVSS
-42 SSSDL
+42 SSSAS
-47 PTSSSESST
+47 TSSTVE
-56 TSSVTLTAEERFK
+56 LTAEERFK
-69 AHFEAYKKNTLANE
+69 ANFEAYKKNTIANE
-83 PLATSATYQEGE
+83 PLATSASYQEGE

-110 NPGSITLV
+110 NPGNITLV

-123 DSFLEF
+123 NSFLEF

-153 QKTSLLLVNNVYGLS
+153 QKTSLLLVNNAYGLS
-168 ANLAV
+168 ANLGV

-180 GEGKTYAYEN
+180 AEGKTYEYEN
-190 DVFTLTEKA
+190 DVFTLTEKV
-199 TEEGAVVEKKF
+199 TEEGATVEKKF

-223 TTTSSFASEAD
+223 TTTSTFASEAD
-234 TTPTST
+234 STPAST

-290 FASAKNPKASTLVD
+290 FASTKNPKASTLVD
-304 AIVSTIGEDNEF
+304 AIISTIGEDNEF
-316 VLFNSRTNQF
+316 VQYNARTNQF

-355 PINGIS
+355 PINGIR

-380 ILPTTAKNLYTAEIT
+380 ILPMTAKNLYTAEIT
-395 SGSEFATLIGSAADG
+395 SGSEFATLTGSAADG
-410 YTLQVKEDADA
+410 YTLQVKEDAAA
-421 GSKIVVTFTSTQ
+421 GSKIVVTFTSIQ
-433 NKADGSKAVASNAFT
+433 SKADGSKAVASNTFT
-448 VKAKSTGGIASL
+448 VKAKSTEGATLNLKGT
-460 VLGNWESGGFYGTL
+460 WE
-474 TLKFNEDR
+474 
-482 TGKVHYFSPDDGTE
+482 DDGYPASTIVFKE
-496 TYFQF
+496 DKTGTVEYQSLGSSYYFKF
-501 TWNNAT
+501 TWTNAT
-507 EAALADG
+507 ADSLADE
-514 GSFIEVDESGTP
+514 GSFIEIDEEGNEVD
-526 VEGSWFILSS
+526 SS
-536 FVYADSKITLTMA
+536 TFTLTTFK
-549 LDGIGPE
+549 LVDSQVVLQFEFEDPI
-556 TPVEFTK
+556 TFTK
-563 VVSVS
+563 TVSVS

>member
-17 AGCTGGN
+17 AGCAGGN

-29 TKPNPSTSDSASS
+29 TKPNPSASDSATSVSS
-42 SSSDL
+42 SSSTS
-47 PTSSSESST
+47 TSSTVE
-56 TSSVTLTAEERFK
+56 LTAEERFK
-69 AHFEAYKKNTLANE
+69 ANFEAYKKNTIANE
-83 PLATSATYQEGE
+83 PLATSASYQEGE

-110 NPGSITLV
+110 NPGNITLV

-123 DSFLEF
+123 NSFLEF

-153 QKTSLLLVNNVYGLS
+153 QKTSLLLVNNAYGLS
-168 ANLAV
+168 ANLGV

-180 GEGKTYAYEN
+180 AEGKTYEYEN
-190 DVFTLTEKA
+190 DVFTLTEKV
-199 TEEGAVVEKKF
+199 TEEGATVEKKF

-223 TTTSSFASEAD
+223 TTTSTFASEAD
-234 TTPTST
+234 STPAST

-290 FASAKNPKASTLVD
+290 FASTKNPKASTLVD
-304 AIVSTIGEDNEF
+304 AIISTIGEDNEY
-316 VLFNSRTNQF
+316 VQYNARTNQF

-355 PINGIS
+355 PINGIR

-380 ILPTTAKNLYTAEIT
+380 ILPMTAKNLYTAEIT
-395 SGSEFATLIGSAADG
+395 SGSEFATLTGNVADG
-410 YTLQVKEDADA
+410 YTLQVKEDAAA
-421 GSKIVVTFTSTQ
+421 GSKIVVTFTSIQ
-433 NKADGSKAVASNAFT
+433 NKADGSKAVASNTFT
-448 VKAKSTGGIASL
+448 VKAKSTGGITSL
-460 VLGNWESGGFYGTL
+460 ILGNWESDGFYGVL
-474 TLKFNEDR
+474 SLKFKEDR
-482 TGKVHYFSPDDGTE
+482 TGTVHYFSPDDGTE
-496 TYFQF
+496 AYFQF

-507 EAALADG
+507 EAALADE
-514 GSFIEVDESGTP
+514 GSFIEVNEDGAP
-526 VEGSWFILSS
+526 VEDSWFILSS
-536 FVYADSKITLTMA
+536 FVYTDS
-549 LDGIGPE
+549 
-556 TPVEFTK
+556 
-563 VVSVS
+563 
-568 DLGGG
+568 
-573 ITY
+573 

>member
-17 AGCTGGN
+17 AGCAGGN

-29 TKPNPSTSDSASS
+29 TKPNSSASDSATSVSS
-42 SSSDL
+42 SSSAS
-47 PTSSSESST
+47 TSSTVE
-56 TSSVTLTAEERFK
+56 LTAEERFK
-69 AHFEAYKKNTLANE
+69 ANFEAYKKNTIANE
-83 PLATSATYQEGE
+83 PLATSASYQEGE

-110 NPGSITLV
+110 NPGNITLV

-123 DSFLEF
+123 NSFLEF

-153 QKTSLLLVNNVYGLS
+153 QKTSLLLVNNAYGLS
-168 ANLAV
+168 ANLGV

-180 GEGKTYAYEN
+180 AEGKTYEYEN
-190 DVFTLTEKA
+190 DVFTLTEKV
-199 TEEGAVVEKKF
+199 TEEGATVEKKF

-223 TTTSSFASEAD
+223 TTTSTFASEAD
-234 TTPTST
+234 STPAST

-275 SEDGRYLVGNSYAVK
+275 SEDGRYLVGNSYVVK
-290 FASAKNPKASTLVD
+290 FASTKNPKASTLVD
-304 AIVSTIGEDNEF
+304 AIVSTLEEDNEY
-316 VLFNSRTNQF
+316 VQYNARTNQF

-355 PINGIS
+355 PINGIR

-380 ILPTTAKNLYTAEIT
+380 ILPMTAKNLYTAEIT
-395 SGSEFATLIGSAADG
+395 SGSEFATLTGNAADG
-410 YTLQVKEDADA
+410 YTIQVKEDAAA
-421 GSKIVVTFTSTQ
+421 GSKIVVTFTSIQ
-433 NKADGSKAVASNAFT
+433 NKADGSKAVASNTFT
-448 VKAKSTGGIASL
+448 VKAKSTEGATLNLKGM
-460 VLGNWESGGFYGTL
+460 WE
-474 TLKFNEDR
+474 
-482 TGKVHYFSPDDGTE
+482 DDGYPASTIVFKE
-496 TYFQF
+496 DKTGTVVYYDSMMTAYYYKF

-507 EAALADG
+507 ADSLADE
-514 GSFIEVDESGTP
+514 GSFVELDEEGNEVDW
-526 VEGSWFILSS
+526 GSFTLSS
-536 FVYADSKITLTMA
+536 FKFVDGQVVLEFEGEDPKIFVKT
-549 LDGIGPE
+549 
-556 TPVEFTK
+556 
-563 VVSVS
+563 VSVS
-568 DLGGG
+568 ALGGG

>member
-1 MNKKPSLLL
+1 ML

-17 AGCTGGN
+17 AGCAGGN

-29 TKPNPSTSDSASS
+29 TKPNPSASDSATSVSS
-42 SSSDL
+42 SSSAS
-47 PTSSSESST
+47 TSSTVE
-56 TSSVTLTAEERFK
+56 LTAEERFK
-69 AHFEAYKKNTLANE
+69 ANFEAYKKNTIANE
-83 PLATSATYQEGE
+83 PLATSSSYQEGE

-110 NPGSITLV
+110 NPGNITLV

-123 DSFLEF
+123 NSFLEF

-153 QKTSLLLVNNVYGLS
+153 QKTSLLLVNNAYGLS
-168 ANLAV
+168 ANLGV

-180 GEGKTYAYEN
+180 AEGKTYEYEN
-190 DVFTLTEKA
+190 DVFTLTEKV
-199 TEEGAVVEKKF
+199 TEEGTTVEKKF

-223 TTTSSFASEAD
+223 TTTSTFASEAD
-234 TTPTST
+234 STPAST

-290 FASAKNPKASTLVD
+290 FASTKNPKASTLVD
-304 AIVSTIGEDNEF
+304 AIISTIGEDNEF
-316 VLFNSRTNQF
+316 VQYNARTNQF

-355 PINGIS
+355 PINGIR

-380 ILPTTAKNLYTAEIT
+380 ILPMTAKNLYTAEIT
-395 SGSEFATLIGSAADG
+395 SGSEFATLTGNAADG
-410 YTLQVKEDADA
+410 YTLQVKEDAAA
-421 GSKIVVTFTSTQ
+421 GSKIVVTFTSIQ
-433 NKADGSKAVASNAFT
+433 SKADGSKAVASNTFT
-448 VKAKSTGGIASL
+448 VKAKSTEGATLNLKGT
-460 VLGNWESGGFYGTL
+460 WE
-474 TLKFNEDR
+474 
-482 TGKVHYFSPDDGTE
+482 DDGYPASTIVFKE
-496 TYFQF
+496 DKTGTVVYYDSMMTAYYYKF

-507 EAALADG
+507 ADSLADE
-514 GSFIEVDESGTP
+514 GSFVELDDEEGNEVDW
-526 VEGSWFILSS
+526 GSFTLSS
-536 FVYADSKITLTMA
+536 FKLVGSQVVLQF
-549 LDGIGPE
+549 DGEDPKTFIK
-556 TPVEFTK
+556 TF
-563 VVSVS
+563 SVS

>member
-17 AGCTGGN
+17 AGCAGGN

-29 TKPNPSTSDSASS
+29 TKPNPSASDSATSVSS
-42 SSSDL
+42 SSSTS
-47 PTSSSESST
+47 TSSTVE
-56 TSSVTLTAEERFK
+56 LTAEERFK
-69 AHFEAYKKNTLANE
+69 ANFEAYKKNTIANE
-83 PLATSATYQEGE
+83 PLATSASYQEGE

-110 NPGSITLV
+110 NPGNITLV

-123 DSFLEF
+123 NSFLEF

-153 QKTSLLLVNNVYGLS
+153 QKTSLLLVNNAYGLS
-168 ANLAV
+168 ANLGV

-180 GEGKTYAYEN
+180 AEGKTYEYEN
-190 DVFTLTEKA
+190 DVFTLTEKV
-199 TEEGAVVEKKF
+199 TEEGATVEKKF

-223 TTTSSFASEAD
+223 TTTSTFASEAD
-234 TTPTST
+234 STPAST

-290 FASAKNPKASTLVD
+290 FASTKNPKASTLVD
-304 AIVSTIGEDNEF
+304 AIISTIGEDNEY
-316 VLFNSRTNQF
+316 VQYNARTNQF

-355 PINGIS
+355 PINGIR

-380 ILPTTAKNLYTAEIT
+380 ILPMTAKNLYTAEIT
-395 SGSEFATLIGSAADG
+395 SGSEFATLTGSAADG
-410 YTLQVKEDADA
+410 YTLQVKEDAAA
-421 GSKIVVTFTSTQ
+421 GSEIVVTFTSIQ
-433 NKADGSKAVASNAFT
+433 SKADGSKAVASNTFT
-448 VKAKSTGGIASL
+448 VKAKSTEGATLNLKGT
-460 VLGNWESGGFYGTL
+460 WE
-474 TLKFNEDR
+474 
-482 TGKVHYFSPDDGTE
+482 DDGYPASTIVFKE
-496 TYFQF
+496 DKTGTVEYQSWGSSYFKF
-501 TWNNAT
+501 TWTNAT
-507 EAALADG
+507 ADSLADE
-514 GSFIEVDESGTP
+514 GSFIEIDEEGNE
-526 VEGSWFILSS
+526 VESS
-536 FVYADSKITLTMA
+536 TFTLTTFKFV
-549 LDGIGPE
+549 DGQVVLQFDGEEPK
-556 TPVEFTK
+556 TFTK
-563 VVSVS
+563 
-568 DLGGG
+568 
-573 ITY
+573 TA

>member
-1 MNKKPSLLL
+1 ML

-17 AGCTGGN
+17 AGCAGGN

-29 TKPNPSTSDSASS
+29 TKPNSSASDSATSVSS
-42 SSSDL
+42 SSSAS
-47 PTSSSESST
+47 TSSTVE
-56 TSSVTLTAEERFK
+56 LTAEERFK
-69 AHFEAYKKNTLANE
+69 ANFEAYKKNTIANE
-83 PLATSATYQEGE
+83 PLATSASYQEGE

-110 NPGSITLV
+110 NPGNITLV

-123 DSFLEF
+123 NSFLEF

-153 QKTSLLLVNNVYGLS
+153 QKTSLLLVNNAYGLS
-168 ANLAV
+168 ANLGV

-180 GEGKTYAYEN
+180 AEGKTYEYEN
-190 DVFTLTEKA
+190 DVFTLTEKV
-199 TEEGAVVEKKF
+199 TEEGATVEKKF

-223 TTTSSFASEAD
+223 TTTSTFASEAD
-234 TTPTST
+234 STPAST

-290 FASAKNPKASTLVD
+290 FASTKNPKASTLVD
-304 AIVSTIGEDNEF
+304 AIISTIGEDNEF
-316 VLFNSRTNQF
+316 VQYNARTNQF

-355 PINGIS
+355 PINGIR

-380 ILPTTAKNLYTAEIT
+380 ILPMTAKNLYTAEIT
-395 SGSEFATLIGSAADG
+395 SGSEFATLTGNAADG
-410 YTLQVKEDADA
+410 YTLQVKEDAAA
-421 GSKIVVTFTSTQ
+421 GSKIVVTFTSIQ
-433 NKADGSKAVASNAFT
+433 SKADGSKAVASNTFT
-448 VKAKSTGGIASL
+448 VKAKSTGGITSL
-460 VLGNWESGGFYGTL
+460 ILGNWESDGFYGVL
-474 TLKFNEDR
+474 SLKFKEDR
-482 TGKVHYFSPDDGTE
+482 TGTVHYFSPDDGTE
-496 TYFQF
+496 AYFQF

-507 EAALADG
+507 EAALADE
-514 GSFIEVDESGTP
+514 GSFIEVDEGGAP
-526 VEGSWFILSS
+526 VEDSWFILSS
-536 FVYADSKITLTMA
+536 FVYTDSKITLTMELA
-549 LDGIGPE
+549 GIGEE
-556 TPVEFTK
+556 TPVEFIK

>member
-29 TKPNPSTSDSASS
+29 TKPNPSTSDSATSVSS
-42 SSSDL
+42 SSSAS
-47 PTSSSESST
+47 TSST
-56 TSSVTLTAEERFK
+56 VGLTAEERFK
-69 AHFEAYKKNTLANE
+69 AHFEAYKKNTIANE
-83 PLATSATYQEGE
+83 PLATSAAYQEGE
-95 NVFSASFFKNQVVQH
+95 NVFSASFFKKQVVQH
-110 NPGSITLV
+110 NPGNITLV
-118 RSIEG
+118 RSIE
-123 DSFLEF
+123 DNAFLEF
-129 RFEGDELVD
+129 RFEGDALVD
-138 FAKTEMSDATKKEFQ
+138 FAKTEMSDATKKEFH
-153 QKTSLLLVNNVYGLS
+153 QKTSLLLVNNAYGLS

-173 LDDFAKG
+173 LDDFVKG

-190 DVFTLTEKA
+190 DVFTLTEKV
-199 TEEGAVVEKKF
+199 TEEGATVEKKF

-223 TTTSSFASEAD
+223 TTTSTFASEAD
-234 TTPTST
+234 STPTST

-275 SEDGRYLVGNSYAVK
+275 SEDGRYLVDNSYAVK

-395 SGSEFATLIGSAADG
+395 SGSEFATLTGSAADG
-410 YTLQVKEDADA
+410 YTLQVKEDAAA

-433 NKADGSKAVASNAFT
+433 SKADGSKAVASNTFT

-460 VLGNWESGGFYGTL
+460 LLGNWE
-474 TLKFNEDR
+474 
-482 TGKVHYFSPDDGTE
+482 DDGYPASTLVFKE
-496 TYFQF
+496 DKTGTIQYYDSMMTAYYYKF

-507 EAALADG
+507 EASLADE
-514 GSFIEVDESGTP
+514 GSFIEMDEEGNEVDW
-526 VEGSWFILSS
+526 GSFTLSS
-536 FVYADSKITLTMA
+536 FKLV
-549 LDGIGPE
+549 DGHVVLEFENEDPK
-556 TPVEFTK
+556 TFTK
-563 VVSVS
+563 TVSVS
-568 DLGGG
+568 ALGGG

>member
-17 AGCTGGN
+17 AGCAGGN

-29 TKPNPSTSDSASS
+29 TKPNPSASDSATSVSS
-42 SSSDL
+42 SSSTS
-47 PTSSSESST
+47 TSSTVE
-56 TSSVTLTAEERFK
+56 LTAEERFK
-69 AHFEAYKKNTLANE
+69 ANFEAYKKNTIANE
-83 PLATSATYQEGE
+83 PLATSSSYQEGE

-110 NPGSITLV
+110 NPGNITLV

-123 DSFLEF
+123 NSFLEF

-153 QKTSLLLVNNVYGLS
+153 QKTSLLLVNNAYGLS
-168 ANLAV
+168 ANLGV

-180 GEGKTYAYEN
+180 AEGKTYEYEN
-190 DVFTLTEKA
+190 DVFTLTEKV
-199 TEEGAVVEKKF
+199 TEEGATVEKKF

-223 TTTSSFASEAD
+223 TTTSTFASEAD
-234 TTPTST
+234 STPAST

-290 FASAKNPKASTLVD
+290 FASTKNPKASTLVD
-304 AIVSTIGEDNEF
+304 AIISTIGEDNEF
-316 VLFNSRTNQF
+316 VQYNARTNQF

-355 PINGIS
+355 PINGIR

-380 ILPTTAKNLYTAEIT
+380 ILPMTAKNLYTAEIT
-395 SGSEFATLIGSAADG
+395 SGSEFATLTGSAADG
-410 YTLQVKEDADA
+410 YTLQVKEDAAA
-421 GSKIVVTFTSTQ
+421 GSKIVVTFTSIQ
-433 NKADGSKAVASNAFT
+433 SKADGSKATATNTFT
-448 VKAKSTGGIASL
+448 VKAKSTGGITSL
-460 VLGNWESGGFYGTL
+460 ILGNWESDGFYGVL
-474 TLKFNEDR
+474 SLKFKEDR
-482 TGKVHYFSPDDGTE
+482 TGTVHYFSPDDGTE
-496 TYFQF
+496 AYFQF

-507 EAALADG
+507 EAALADE
-514 GSFIEVDESGTP
+514 GSFIEVNEDGAP
-526 VEGSWFILSS
+526 VEDSWFILSS
-536 FVYADSKITLTMA
+536 FVYTDSKITLTMELA
-549 LDGIGPE
+549 GIGEE

-563 VVSVS
+563 VLFVS

>member
-17 AGCTGGN
+17 AGCAGGN

-29 TKPNPSTSDSASS
+29 TKPNPSASDSATSVSS
-42 SSSDL
+42 SSSAS
-47 PTSSSESST
+47 TSSTVE
-56 TSSVTLTAEERFK
+56 LTAEERFK
-69 AHFEAYKKNTLANE
+69 ANFEAYKKNTIANE
-83 PLATSATYQEGE
+83 PLATSASYQEGE

-110 NPGSITLV
+110 NPGNITLV

-123 DSFLEF
+123 NSFLEF

-153 QKTSLLLVNNVYGLS
+153 QKTSLLLVNNAYGLS
-168 ANLAV
+168 ANLGV

-180 GEGKTYAYEN
+180 AEGKTYEYEN
-190 DVFTLTEKA
+190 DVFTLTEKV
-199 TEEGAVVEKKF
+199 TEEGATVEKKF

-223 TTTSSFASEAD
+223 TTTSTFASEAD
-234 TTPTST
+234 STPAST

-245 EWKKEGAKVE
+245 EWKKEGTKVE

-290 FASAKNPKASTLVD
+290 FASTKNPKASTLVD
-304 AIVSTIGEDNEF
+304 AIISTIGEDNEY
-316 VLFNSRTNQF
+316 VQYNARTNQF

-355 PINGIS
+355 PINGIR

-380 ILPTTAKNLYTAEIT
+380 ILPMTAKNLYTAEIT
-395 SGSEFATLIGSAADG
+395 SGSEFATLTGNAADG
-410 YTLQVKEDADA
+410 YTLQVKEDAAA
-421 GSKIVVTFTSTQ
+421 GSKIVVTFTSIQ
-433 NKADGSKAVASNAFT
+433 SKADGSKAVASNTFT
-448 VKAKSTGGIASL
+448 VKAKSTGGITSL
-460 VLGNWESGGFYGTL
+460 ILGNWESDGFYGVL
-474 TLKFNEDR
+474 SLKFKEDR
-482 TGKVHYFSPDDGTE
+482 TGTVHYFSPDDGTE
-496 TYFQF
+496 AYFQF

-507 EAALADG
+507 EAALADE
-514 GSFIEVDESGTP
+514 GSFIEVDEGGAP
-526 VEGSWFILSS
+526 VEDSWFILSS
-536 FVYADSKITLTMA
+536 FVYTDSKITLTMELA
-549 LDGIGPE
+549 GIGEE
-556 TPVEFTK
+556 TPVEFIK
-563 VVSVS
+563 VVSIS

>member
-17 AGCTGGN
+17 AGCAGGN

-29 TKPNPSTSDSASS
+29 TKPNPSASDSATSVSS
-42 SSSDL
+42 SSSTS
-47 PTSSSESST
+47 TSSTVE
-56 TSSVTLTAEERFK
+56 LTAEERFK
-69 AHFEAYKKNTLANE
+69 ANFEAYKKNTIANE
-83 PLATSATYQEGE
+83 PLATSASYQEGE

-110 NPGSITLV
+110 NPGNITLV

-123 DSFLEF
+123 NSFLEF

-153 QKTSLLLVNNVYGLS
+153 QKTSLLLVNNAYGLS
-168 ANLAV
+168 ANLGV

-180 GEGKTYAYEN
+180 AEGKTYEYEN
-190 DVFTLTEKA
+190 DVFTLTEKV
-199 TEEGAVVEKKF
+199 TEEGATVEKKF

-223 TTTSSFASEAD
+223 TTTSTFASEAD
-234 TTPTST
+234 STPAST

-290 FASAKNPKASTLVD
+290 FASTKNPKASTLVD
-304 AIVSTIGEDNEF
+304 AIISTIGEDNEY
-316 VLFNSRTNQF
+316 VQYNARTNQF

-355 PINGIS
+355 PINGIR

-380 ILPTTAKNLYTAEIT
+380 ILPMTAKNLYTAEIT
-395 SGSEFATLIGSAADG
+395 SGSEFATLTGNAADG
-410 YTLQVKEDADA
+410 YTLQVKEDAAA
-421 GSKIVVTFTSTQ
+421 GSKIVVTFTSIQ
-433 NKADGSKAVASNAFT
+433 SKADGSKAVASNTFT
-448 VKAKSTGGIASL
+448 VKAKSTEGATLNLKGT
-460 VLGNWESGGFYGTL
+460 WE
-474 TLKFNEDR
+474 
-482 TGKVHYFSPDDGTE
+482 DDGYPASTIVFKE
-496 TYFQF
+496 DKTGTVVYYDSMLTAYYYKF

-507 EAALADG
+507 ADSLADE
-514 GSFIEVDESGTP
+514 GSFVELDDEEGNEVDW
-526 VEGSWFILSS
+526 GSFTLSS
-536 FVYADSKITLTMA
+536 FKLVDSQVVLQF
-549 LDGIGPE
+549 DGEDPK
-556 TPVEFTK
+556 TFTK
-563 VVSVS
+563 TFSVS

>member
-17 AGCTGGN
+17 AGCAGGN

-29 TKPNPSTSDSASS
+29 TKPNPSASDSATSVSS
-42 SSSDL
+42 SSSTS
-47 PTSSSESST
+47 TSSTVE
-56 TSSVTLTAEERFK
+56 LTAEERFK
-69 AHFEAYKKNTLANE
+69 ANFEAYKKNTIANE
-83 PLATSATYQEGE
+83 PLATSASYQEGE

-110 NPGSITLV
+110 NPGNITLV

-123 DSFLEF
+123 NSFLEF

-153 QKTSLLLVNNVYGLS
+153 QKTSLLLVNNAYGLS
-168 ANLAV
+168 ANLGV

-180 GEGKTYAYEN
+180 AEGKTYEYEN
-190 DVFTLTEKA
+190 DVFTLTEKV
-199 TEEGAVVEKKF
+199 TEEGATVEKKF

-223 TTTSSFASEAD
+223 TTTSTFASEAD
-234 TTPTST
+234 STPAST

-290 FASAKNPKASTLVD
+290 FASTKNPKASTLVD
-304 AIVSTIGEDNEF
+304 AIISTIGEDNEY
-316 VLFNSRTNQF
+316 VQYNARTNQF

-355 PINGIS
+355 PINGIR

-380 ILPTTAKNLYTAEIT
+380 ILPMTAKNLYTAEIT
-395 SGSEFATLIGSAADG
+395 SGSEFATLTGSAADG
-410 YTLQVKEDADA
+410 YTLQVKEDATA
-421 GSKIVVTFTSTQ
+421 GSKIVVTFTSIQ
-433 NKADGSKAVASNAFT
+433 SKADGSKATATNTFT
-448 VKAKSTGGIASL
+448 VKAKSTGGITSL
-460 VLGNWESGGFYGTL
+460 ILGNWESDGFYGVL
-474 TLKFNEDR
+474 SLKFKEDR
-482 TGKVHYFSPDDGTE
+482 TGTVHYFSPDDGTE
-496 TYFQF
+496 AYFQF

-507 EAALADG
+507 EAALADE
-514 GSFIEVDESGTP
+514 GSFIEVNEDGAP
-526 VEGSWFILSS
+526 VEDSWFILSS
-536 FVYADSKITLTMA
+536 FVYTDSKITLTMELA
-549 LDGIGPE
+549 GIGEE

-563 VVSVS
+563 VVFVS

>member
-17 AGCTGGN
+17 AGCAGGN

-29 TKPNPSTSDSASS
+29 TKPNPSASDSATSVSS
-42 SSSDL
+42 SSSTS
-47 PTSSSESST
+47 TSSTVE
-56 TSSVTLTAEERFK
+56 LTAEERFK
-69 AHFEAYKKNTLANE
+69 ANFEAYKKNTIANE
-83 PLATSATYQEGE
+83 PLATSASYQEGE

-110 NPGSITLV
+110 NPGNITLV

-123 DSFLEF
+123 NSFLEF

-153 QKTSLLLVNNVYGLS
+153 QKTSLLLVNNAYGLS
-168 ANLAV
+168 ANLGV

-180 GEGKTYAYEN
+180 AEGKTYEYEN
-190 DVFTLTEKA
+190 DVFTLTEKV
-199 TEEGAVVEKKF
+199 TEEGATVEKKF

-223 TTTSSFASEAD
+223 TTTSTFASEAD
-234 TTPTST
+234 STPAST

-290 FASAKNPKASTLVD
+290 FASTKNPKASTLVD
-304 AIVSTIGEDNEF
+304 AIISTIGEDNEY
-316 VLFNSRTNQF
+316 VQYNARTNQF

-355 PINGIS
+355 PINGIR

-380 ILPTTAKNLYTAEIT
+380 ILPMTAKNLYTAEIT
-395 SGSEFATLIGSAADG
+395 SGSEFATHTGSAADG
-410 YTLQVKEDADA
+410 YTLQVKEDAAA
-421 GSKIVVTFTSTQ
+421 GSKIAVTFTSIQ
-433 NKADGSKAVASNAFT
+433 SKADGSKAVASNTFT
-448 VKAKSTGGIASL
+448 VKAKSTEGATLNLKGT
-460 VLGNWESGGFYGTL
+460 WE
-474 TLKFNEDR
+474 
-482 TGKVHYFSPDDGTE
+482 DDGYPASTIVFKE
-496 TYFQF
+496 DKTGTVVYYDSMMTAYYYKF

-507 EAALADG
+507 ADSLADE
-514 GSFIEVDESGTP
+514 GSFVELDDEEGNEVDW
-526 VEGSWFILSS
+526 GSFTLSS
-536 FVYADSKITLTMA
+536 FKLVDSQVVLEFEDEDPKIFVKT
-549 LDGIGPE
+549 
-556 TPVEFTK
+556 FY
-563 VVSVS
+563 VSAF
-568 DLGGG
+568 GGG

>member
-1 MNKKPSLLL
+1 ML

-17 AGCTGGN
+17 AGCAGGN

-29 TKPNPSTSDSASS
+29 TKPNPSASDSATSVSS
-42 SSSDL
+42 SSSAS
-47 PTSSSESST
+47 TSSTVE
-56 TSSVTLTAEERFK
+56 LTAEERFK
-69 AHFEAYKKNTLANE
+69 ANFEAYKKNTIANE
-83 PLATSATYQEGE
+83 PLATSASYQEGE

-110 NPGSITLV
+110 NPGNITLV

-123 DSFLEF
+123 NSFLEF

-153 QKTSLLLVNNVYGLS
+153 QKTSLLLVNNAYGLS
-168 ANLAV
+168 ANLGV

-180 GEGKTYAYEN
+180 AEGKTYEYEN
-190 DVFTLTEKA
+190 DVFTLTEKV
-199 TEEGAVVEKKF
+199 TEEGATVEKKF

-223 TTTSSFASEAD
+223 TTTSTFASEAD
-234 TTPTST
+234 STPAST

-261 EENYCFKD
+261 EDNYCFKD

-290 FASAKNPKASTLVD
+290 FASTKNPKASTLVD
-304 AIVSTIGEDNEF
+304 AIISTIGEDNEY
-316 VLFNSRTNQF
+316 VQYNARTNQF

-355 PINGIS
+355 PINGIR
-361 LNQEDKEV
+361 LNQEDKKV

-380 ILPTTAKNLYTAEIT
+380 ILPMTAKNLYTAEIT
-395 SGSEFATLIGSAADG
+395 SGSEFATLTGNAADG

-421 GSKIVVTFTSTQ
+421 GSKIVVTFTSIQ
-433 NKADGSKAVASNAFT
+433 SKADGSKATATNTFT
-448 VKAKSTGGIASL
+448 VKAKSTGGITSL
-460 VLGNWESGGFYGTL
+460 ILGNWESDGFYGVL
-474 TLKFNEDR
+474 SLEFKEDR
-482 TGKVHYFSPDDGTE
+482 TGTVHYFSPDDGTE
-496 TYFQF
+496 AYFQF

-507 EAALADG
+507 EAALADE
-514 GSFIEVDESGTP
+514 GSFIEVDEDGAP
-526 VEGSWFILSS
+526 VEDSWFILSS
-536 FVYADSKITLTMA
+536 FVYTDSKITLTMELA
-549 LDGIGPE
+549 GIGEE

-563 VVSVS
+563 VVFVS

>member
-17 AGCTGGN
+17 AGCAGGN

-29 TKPNPSTSDSASS
+29 TKPNSSASDSATSVSS
-42 SSSDL
+42 SSSAS
-47 PTSSSESST
+47 TSSTVE
-56 TSSVTLTAEERFK
+56 LTAEERFK
-69 AHFEAYKKNTLANE
+69 ANFEAYKKNTIANE
-83 PLATSATYQEGE
+83 PLATSASYQEGE

-110 NPGSITLV
+110 NPGNITLV

-123 DSFLEF
+123 NSFLEF

-153 QKTSLLLVNNVYGLS
+153 QKTSLLLVNNAYGLS
-168 ANLAV
+168 ANLGV

-180 GEGKTYAYEN
+180 AEGKTYEYEN
-190 DVFTLTEKA
+190 DVFTLTEKV
-199 TEEGAVVEKKF
+199 TEEGATVEKKF

-223 TTTSSFASEAD
+223 TTTSTFASEAD
-234 TTPTST
+234 STPAST

-290 FASAKNPKASTLVD
+290 FASTKNPKASTLVD
-304 AIVSTIGEDNEF
+304 AIISTIGEDNEF
-316 VLFNSRTNQF
+316 VQYNARTNQF

-355 PINGIS
+355 PINGIR

-380 ILPTTAKNLYTAEIT
+380 ILPMTAKNLYTAEIT
-395 SGSEFATLIGSAADG
+395 SGLEFATLTGNAADG
-410 YTLQVKEDADA
+410 YTLQVKEDAAA

-433 NKADGSKAVASNAFT
+433 SKADGSKAVASNTFT

-460 VLGNWESGGFYGTL
+460 LLGNW
-474 TLKFNEDR
+474 
-482 TGKVHYFSPDDGTE
+482 DDGGYPDTSNIAFKE
-496 TYFQF
+496 DKTGTVEYQSWGAPYYFKF

-507 EAALADG
+507 ADSLADE
-514 GSFIEVDESGTP
+514 GSFIEIDEEGNEVD
-526 VEGSWFILSS
+526 SS
-536 FVYADSKITLTMA
+536 TFALTTFKLVDSQVVLQFEFEDPIT
-549 LDGIGPE
+549 
-556 TPVEFTK
+556 FTK
-563 VVSVS
+563 TVSVS

>member
-1 MNKKPSLLL
+1 ML

-17 AGCTGGN
+17 AGCAGGN

-29 TKPNPSTSDSASS
+29 TKPNPSASDSATSVSS
-42 SSSDL
+42 SSSTS
-47 PTSSSESST
+47 TSSTVE
-56 TSSVTLTAEERFK
+56 LTAEERFK
-69 AHFEAYKKNTLANE
+69 ANFEAYKKNTIANE
-83 PLATSATYQEGE
+83 PLATSASYQEGE

-110 NPGSITLV
+110 NPGNITLV

-123 DSFLEF
+123 NSFLEF

-153 QKTSLLLVNNVYGLS
+153 QKTSLLLVNNAYGLS
-168 ANLAV
+168 ANLGA

-180 GEGKTYAYEN
+180 AEGKTYEYEN
-190 DVFTLTEKA
+190 DVFTLTEKV
-199 TEEGAVVEKKF
+199 TEEGATVEKKF

-223 TTTSSFASEAD
+223 STTSTFASEAD
-234 TTPTST
+234 STPAST

-290 FASAKNPKASTLVD
+290 FASTKNPKASTLVD
-304 AIVSTIGEDNEF
+304 AIISTIGEDNEY
-316 VLFNSRTNQF
+316 VQYNARTNQF

-355 PINGIS
+355 PINGIR

-380 ILPTTAKNLYTAEIT
+380 ILPMTAKNLYTAEIT
-395 SGSEFATLIGSAADG
+395 SGSEFATLTGNAADG
-410 YTLQVKEDADA
+410 YTLQVKEDATA
-421 GSKIVVTFTSTQ
+421 GSKIVVTFTSIQ
-433 NKADGSKAVASNAFT
+433 SKADGSKAVASNTFT
-448 VKAKSTGGIASL
+448 VKAKSTGGITSL
-460 VLGNWESGGFYGTL
+460 ILGNWESDGFYGVL
-474 TLKFNEDR
+474 SLKFKEDR
-482 TGKVHYFSPDDGTE
+482 TGTVHYFSPDDGTE
-496 TYFQF
+496 AYFQF

-507 EAALADG
+507 EAALADE
-514 GSFIEVDESGTP
+514 GSFIEVNEDGAP
-526 VEGSWFILSS
+526 VEDSWFILSS
-536 FVYADSKITLTMA
+536 FVYTDSKITLTMELA
-549 LDGIGPE
+549 GIGEE

-563 VVSVS
+563 VVFVS

>member
-17 AGCTGGN
+17 AGCAGGN

-29 TKPNPSTSDSASS
+29 TKPNPSASDSATSVSS
-42 SSSDL
+42 SSSAS
-47 PTSSSESST
+47 TSSTVE
-56 TSSVTLTAEERFK
+56 LTAEERFK
-69 AHFEAYKKNTLANE
+69 ANFEAYKKNTIANE
-83 PLATSATYQEGE
+83 PLATSASYQEGE

-110 NPGSITLV
+110 NPGNITLV

-123 DSFLEF
+123 NSFLEF

-153 QKTSLLLVNNVYGLS
+153 QKTSLLLVNNAYGLS
-168 ANLAV
+168 ANLGV

-180 GEGKTYAYEN
+180 AEGKTYEYEN
-190 DVFTLTEKA
+190 DVFTLTEKV
-199 TEEGAVVEKKF
+199 TEEGATVEKKF

-223 TTTSSFASEAD
+223 TTTSTFASEAD
-234 TTPTST
+234 STPAST

-290 FASAKNPKASTLVD
+290 FASTKNPKASTLVD
-304 AIVSTIGEDNEF
+304 AIISTIGEDNEY
-316 VLFNSRTNQF
+316 VQYNARTNQF

-355 PINGIS
+355 PINGIR

-380 ILPTTAKNLYTAEIT
+380 ILPMTAKNLYTAEIT
-395 SGSEFATLIGSAADG
+395 SGSEFATLTGSAADG
-410 YTLQVKEDADA
+410 YTIQVKEDAAA
-421 GSKIVVTFTSTQ
+421 GSKIVVTFTSIQ
-433 NKADGSKAVASNAFT
+433 SKADGSKAVASNTFI
-448 VKAKSTGGIASL
+448 VKAKSTEGATLNLKGT
-460 VLGNWESGGFYGTL
+460 WE
-474 TLKFNEDR
+474 
-482 TGKVHYFSPDDGTE
+482 DDGYPASTIVFKE
-496 TYFQF
+496 DKTGTVVYYDSMMTAYYYKF

-507 EAALADG
+507 ADSLADE
-514 GSFIEVDESGTP
+514 GSFVELDEEGNEVDW
-526 VEGSWFILSS
+526 GSFTLSS
-536 FVYADSKITLTMA
+536 FKLVDSQVVLQF
-549 LDGIGPE
+549 DGEDPK
-556 TPVEFTK
+556 TFTK
-563 VVSVS
+563 TFSVS

>member
-17 AGCTGGN
+17 AGCAGGN

-29 TKPNPSTSDSASS
+29 TKPNPSASDSATSVSS
-42 SSSDL
+42 SSSTS
-47 PTSSSESST
+47 TSSTVE
-56 TSSVTLTAEERFK
+56 LTAEERFK
-69 AHFEAYKKNTLANE
+69 ANFEAYKKNTIANE
-83 PLATSATYQEGE
+83 PLATSSSYQEGE

-110 NPGSITLV
+110 NPGNITLV

-123 DSFLEF
+123 NSFLEF

-153 QKTSLLLVNNVYGLS
+153 QKTSLLLVNNAYGLS
-168 ANLAV
+168 ANLGV

-180 GEGKTYAYEN
+180 AEGKTYEYEN
-190 DVFTLTEKA
+190 DVFTLTEKV
-199 TEEGAVVEKKF
+199 TEEGATVEKKF

-223 TTTSSFASEAD
+223 TTTSTFASEAAS
-234 TTPTST
+234 TPAST

-245 EWKKEGAKVE
+245 EWKKEGAKIE

-290 FASAKNPKASTLVD
+290 FASTKNPKASTLVD
-304 AIVSTIGEDNEF
+304 AIISTIGEDNEY
-316 VLFNSRTNQF
+316 VQYNARTNQF

-355 PINGIS
+355 PINGIR

-380 ILPTTAKNLYTAEIT
+380 ILPMTAKNLYTAEIT
-395 SGSEFATLIGSAADG
+395 SGSEFATLTGSAADG
-410 YTLQVKEDADA
+410 YTLQVKEDAAA
-421 GSKIVVTFTSTQ
+421 GSKIVVTFTSIQ
-433 NKADGSKAVASNAFT
+433 SKADGSKATATNTFT
-448 VKAKSTGGIASL
+448 VKAKSTGGITSL
-460 VLGNWESGGFYGTL
+460 ILGNWESDGFYGVL
-474 TLKFNEDR
+474 SLKFKEDR
-482 TGKVHYFSPDDGTE
+482 TGTVHYFSPDDGTE
-496 TYFQF
+496 AYFQF

-507 EAALADG
+507 EAALADE
-514 GSFIEVDESGTP
+514 GSFIEVNEDGAP
-526 VEGSWFILSS
+526 VEDSWFILSS
-536 FVYADSKITLTMA
+536 FVYTDSKITLTMELA
-549 LDGIGPE
+549 GIGEE

-563 VVSVS
+563 VVFVS

>member
-1 MNKKPSLLL
+1 ML

-17 AGCTGGN
+17 AGCAGGN

-29 TKPNPSTSDSASS
+29 TKPNSSASDSATSVSS
-42 SSSDL
+42 SSSAS
-47 PTSSSESST
+47 TSSTVE
-56 TSSVTLTAEERFK
+56 LTAEERFK
-69 AHFEAYKKNTLANE
+69 ANFEAYKKNTIANE
-83 PLATSATYQEGE
+83 PLATSASYQEGE

-110 NPGSITLV
+110 NPGNITLV

-123 DSFLEF
+123 NSFLEF

-153 QKTSLLLVNNVYGLS
+153 QKTSLLLVNNAYGLS
-168 ANLAV
+168 ASLGV

-180 GEGKTYAYEN
+180 AEGKTYEYEN
-190 DVFTLTEKA
+190 DVFTLTEKV
-199 TEEGAVVEKKF
+199 TEEGATVEKKF

-223 TTTSSFASEAD
+223 TTTSTFASEAD
-234 TTPTST
+234 STPAST

-290 FASAKNPKASTLVD
+290 FASTKNPKASTLVD
-304 AIVSTIGEDNEF
+304 AIISTIGEDNEF
-316 VLFNSRTNQF
+316 VQYNARTNQF

-355 PINGIS
+355 PINGIR

-369 VAGSSVSLSAT
+369 AAGSSVSLSAT
-380 ILPTTAKNLYTAEIT
+380 ILPMTAKNLYTAEIT
-395 SGSEFATLIGSAADG
+395 SGSEFATLTGNAADG
-410 YTLQVKEDADA
+410 YTLQVKEDAAA
-421 GSKIVVTFTSTQ
+421 GSKIAVTFTSIQ
-433 NKADGSKAVASNAFT
+433 SKADGSKAVASNTFT
-448 VKAKSTGGIASL
+448 VKAKSAGGITSL
-460 VLGNWESGGFYGTL
+460 ILGNWESDGFYGVL
-474 TLKFNEDR
+474 SLKFKEDR
-482 TGKVHYFSPDDGTE
+482 TGTVHYFSPDDGTE
-496 TYFQF
+496 AYFQF

-507 EAALADG
+507 EAALADE
-514 GSFIEVDESGTP
+514 GSFIEVDEGGAP
-526 VEGSWFILSS
+526 VEDSWFILSS
-536 FVYADSKITLTMA
+536 FVYTDSKITLTMELA
-549 LDGIGPE
+549 GIGEE
-556 TPVEFTK
+556 TPVEFIK

>member
-1 MNKKPSLLL
+1 ML

-17 AGCTGGN
+17 AGCAGGN

-29 TKPNPSTSDSASS
+29 TKPNPSASDSATSVSS
-42 SSSDL
+42 SSSTS
-47 PTSSSESST
+47 TSSTVE
-56 TSSVTLTAEERFK
+56 LTAEERFK
-69 AHFEAYKKNTLANE
+69 ANFEAYKKNTIANE
-83 PLATSATYQEGE
+83 PLATSSSYQEGE

-110 NPGSITLV
+110 NPGNITLV

-123 DSFLEF
+123 NSFLEF

-153 QKTSLLLVNNVYGLS
+153 QKTSLLLVNNAYGLS
-168 ANLAV
+168 ANLGV

-180 GEGKTYAYEN
+180 AEGKTYEYEN
-190 DVFTLTEKA
+190 DVFTLTEKV
-199 TEEGAVVEKKF
+199 TEEGATVEKKF

-223 TTTSSFASEAD
+223 TTTSTFASEAD
-234 TTPTST
+234 STPAST

-245 EWKKEGAKVE
+245 EWKKEGATVE

-290 FASAKNPKASTLVD
+290 FASTKNPKASTLVD
-304 AIVSTIGEDNEF
+304 AIISTIGEDNEF
-316 VLFNSRTNQF
+316 VQYNARTNQF

-355 PINGIS
+355 PINGIR

-380 ILPTTAKNLYTAEIT
+380 ILPMTAKNLYTAEIT
-395 SGSEFATLIGSAADG
+395 SGSEFATLTGNAADG
-410 YTLQVKEDADA
+410 YTLQVKEDAAA
-421 GSKIVVTFTSTQ
+421 GSKIVVTFTSIQ
-433 NKADGSKAVASNAFT
+433 SKADGSKAVASNTFT
-448 VKAKSTGGIASL
+448 VKAKSTEGATLNLKGT
-460 VLGNWESGGFYGTL
+460 WE
-474 TLKFNEDR
+474 
-482 TGKVHYFSPDDGTE
+482 DDGYPASTIVFKE
-496 TYFQF
+496 DKTGTVVYYDSMMTAYYYKF

-507 EAALADG
+507 ADSLADE
-514 GSFIEVDESGTP
+514 GSFVELDEEEGNEVDW
-526 VEGSWFILSS
+526 GSFTLSS
-536 FVYADSKITLTMA
+536 FKLVDSQVVLEFEDEDPKIFVFFVY
-549 LDGIGPE
+549 
-556 TPVEFTK
+556 
-563 VVSVS
+563 VS

>member
-1 MNKKPSLLL
+1 ML

-17 AGCTGGN
+17 AGCAGGN

-29 TKPNPSTSDSASS
+29 TKPNPSASDSATSVSS
-42 SSSDL
+42 SSSSS
-47 PTSSSESST
+47 TSSTVE
-56 TSSVTLTAEERFK
+56 LTAEERFK
-69 AHFEAYKKNTLANE
+69 ANFEAYKKNTIANE
-83 PLATSATYQEGE
+83 PLATSASYQEGE

-110 NPGSITLV
+110 NPGNITLV

-123 DSFLEF
+123 NSFLEF

-153 QKTSLLLVNNVYGLS
+153 QKTSLLLVNNAYGLS
-168 ANLAV
+168 ANLGV

-180 GEGKTYAYEN
+180 AEGKTYEYEN
-190 DVFTLTEKA
+190 DVFTLTEKV
-199 TEEGAVVEKKF
+199 TEEGATVEKKF

-223 TTTSSFASEAD
+223 TTTSTFASEAD
-234 TTPTST
+234 STPTST

-290 FASAKNPKASTLVD
+290 FASTKNPKASTLVD
-304 AIVSTIGEDNEF
+304 AIISTIGEDNEY
-316 VLFNSRTNQF
+316 VQYNARTNQF

-355 PINGIS
+355 PINGIR

-380 ILPTTAKNLYTAEIT
+380 ILPMTAKNLYTAEIT
-395 SGSEFATLIGSAADG
+395 SGSEFATLTGSAADG
-410 YTLQVKEDADA
+410 YTIQVKEDAAA
-421 GSKIVVTFTSTQ
+421 GSKIVVTFTSIQ
-433 NKADGSKAVASNAFT
+433 SKADGSKAVASNTFT
-448 VKAKSTGGIASL
+448 VKAKSTGGITSL
-460 VLGNWESGGFYGTL
+460 ILGNWESDGFYGVL
-474 TLKFNEDR
+474 SLKFKEDR
-482 TGKVHYFSPDDGTE
+482 TGTVHYFSPDDGTE
-496 TYFQF
+496 AYFQF

-507 EAALADG
+507 EAALADE
-514 GSFIEVDESGTP
+514 GSFIEVDEGGAP
-526 VEGSWFILSS
+526 VEDSWFILSS
-536 FVYADSKITLTMA
+536 FVYADSKITLTMELA
-549 LDGIGPE
+549 GIGEE
-556 TPVEFTK
+556 TPVEFIK